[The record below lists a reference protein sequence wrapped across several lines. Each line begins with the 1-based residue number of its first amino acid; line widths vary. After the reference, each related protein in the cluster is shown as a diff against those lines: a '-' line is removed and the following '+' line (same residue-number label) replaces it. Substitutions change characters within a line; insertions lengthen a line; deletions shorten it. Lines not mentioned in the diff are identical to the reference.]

1 MSFSCVCPESVVE
14 EVEKNCTYFY
24 IRIDDSQSL
33 RDAVKDIPETE
44 WKPAVINN
52 KKVEIAD
59 TPFFP
64 FNGKK
69 AYRALIQRRK
79 RKDQQFDIFTQSPYA
94 YYAIMTNNETSIATN
109 LYVTQFYNHR
119 GDSERNF
126 DILNNDFNCNRL
138 PFSFLNANVVYL
150 FSAAISF
157 MLFEWVKQIFFN
169 N

>member
-1 MSFSCVCPESVVE
+1 MVE

-44 WKPAVINN
+44 WKPAVIND

-79 RKDQQFDIFTQSPYA
+79 RKDQQFDIFT
-94 YYAIMTNNETSIATN
+94 
-109 LYVTQFYNHR
+109 
-119 GDSERNF
+119 
-126 DILNNDFNCNRL
+126 
-138 PFSFLNANVVYL
+138 
-150 FSAAISF
+150 
-157 MLFEWVKQIFFN
+157 
-169 N
+169 